1 MEMKHQTNLL
11 LHQTEV
17 SDLLF
22 VPDTCI
28 SGWRPS
34 SLNYMKEKL
43 QHSQRQSKLTAL
55 SLDSTVMF
63 HTSI

>member
-1 MEMKHQTNLL
+1 MKRQYSMEMKLQTNLL

-22 VPDTCI
+22 MPDTCI

-43 QHSQRQSKLTAL
+43 QH
-55 SLDSTVMF
+55 F
-63 HTSI
+63 

>member
-1 MEMKHQTNLL
+1 MTFYTSQHMGYHNTMKRQYSMEMKLQTNLL

-22 VPDTCI
+22 MPDTCI

-43 QHSQRQSKLTAL
+43 QH
-55 SLDSTVMF
+55 F
-63 HTSI
+63 